1 MTIFEALIKVDYE
14 FVCIKLWMVIEQ
26 VLQKDFMISSS
37 GADEEKLPG
46 TDIKVGQKVFLER
59 RPEHN
64 DDNVP
69 GDLVNLDNVDKA
81 DLGANEEFH
90 IQQEC
95 HQIIF

>member
-1 MTIFEALIKVDYE
+1 M
-14 FVCIKLWMVIEQ
+14 
-26 VLQKDFMISSS
+26 
-37 GADEEKLPG
+37 
-46 TDIKVGQKVFLER
+46 FLER

-69 GDLVNLDNVDKA
+69 GDLVNLDNIDKA